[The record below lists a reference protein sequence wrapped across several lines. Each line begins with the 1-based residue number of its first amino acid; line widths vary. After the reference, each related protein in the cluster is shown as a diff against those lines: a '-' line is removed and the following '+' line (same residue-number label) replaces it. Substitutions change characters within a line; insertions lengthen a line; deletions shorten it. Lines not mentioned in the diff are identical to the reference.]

1 MKKIVFVCTGNTCR
15 SPMAK
20 HLLLDLADKEGR
32 RNDFACDSAGIAAQ
46 SGDPASENA
55 VRALEELGIDSIKK
69 HRAKRLDE
77 ELIRWADE
85 LYVMSPSHRM
95 LISQL
100 YPDCAAHVNI
110 LGAGVP
116 DPYGQDLQAY
126 RSCRDYLKEYIE
138 KHIL

>member
-20 HLLLDLADKEGR
+20 HLLLDLAEQQGR
-32 RNDFACDSAGIAAQ
+32 RDDYACDSAGIAAQ
-46 SGDPASENA
+46 SGDPAS
-55 VRALEELGIDSIKK
+55 IKK

-77 ELIRWADE
+77 QLIRWADE
-85 LYVMSPSHRM
+85 LYVMSPTHRM

-126 RSCRDYLKEYIE
+126 RDCRDYLKEYIE